1 MGKCTVNKVWFEKTD
16 SLGYKISEWAK
27 EVDKTQIFCIV
38 CSNNIQCEKKGH
50 QALLQHSIN
59 DKHKNN
65 CKKFNESTTIMS
77 SGNLELGVYCKQE
90 DASKAEL
97 MWTMK
102 SVLCNMSGS
111 SCDGLV
117 ELFKAMFPNAV
128 PDKFSLSRSKMSNLI
143 TDALG
148 PHFRQIVLDG
158 IQNHSTYYTLMYDE
172 TTNSESKKELQVAV
186 RYWCNTKKEIVGGP
200 SDGEDYS
207 VIQTEKGIP
216 SHRFIKHCSSHWLT
230 LGAAAERIL
239 EQWEALMHYFKI
251 FVPKHRNEIL
261 RTPKFLKISS
271 FIKLVELKPEI
282 IFVVNSAKM
291 FQQFT
296 LTFQRQEPLIHVMYD

>member
-1 MGKCTVNKVWFEKTD
+1 MLFLKVLTVMDPMYQNLLYLF
-16 SLGYKISEWAK
+16 I
-27 EVDKTQIFCIV
+27 IFL
-38 CSNNIQCEKKGH
+38 K
-50 QALLQHSIN
+50 
-59 DKHKNN
+59 
-65 CKKFNESTTIMS
+65 
-77 SGNLELGVYCKQE
+77 
-90 DASKAEL
+90 
-97 MWTMK
+97 
-102 SVLCNMSGS
+102 
-111 SCDGLV
+111 
-117 ELFKAMFPNAV
+117 
-128 PDKFSLSRSKMSNLI
+128 
-143 TDALG
+143 
-148 PHFRQIVLDG
+148 
-158 IQNHSTYYTLMYDE
+158 
-172 TTNSESKKELQVAV
+172 
-186 RYWCNTKKEIVGGP
+186 GGP

-216 SHRFIKHCSSHWLT
+216 AHRFIKHCSSSWLT